1 MNFLNPEYFWIMLF
15 LAPIFIRKNFR
26 EISFVSYGYI
36 FTFIFILLA
45 LSRPVIEQEPLKS
58 EQVLSDVIVAV
69 DLSYSMG
76 AVDILPSRL
85 ERAKEILQKIVKTT
99 QNSRFG
105 VVGFTTNAIVLSPL
119 TEDSELLLHLLN
131 SLEQKLVITKGSSVL
146 PAIEL
151 ARKMSKAKHPSVV
164 ILSDGAD
171 AISYEKEAK
180 FAKESGLI
188 VNVFM
193 IATEVGGTLALEN
206 GELLKDEKGDI
217 VVSRANNAISAIA
230 MQTKGVFTKSLD
242 ELFDALEAQKNREF
256 KTQISII
263 QNLELFYY
271 FVVLAIVAFLLTITT
286 LKRYVITF
294 LLLLGVNLNASVYE
308 QIHENIAKSAY
319 EKKDYKKAIE
329 HYQKIDK
336 SRAYYNLACGYYKE
350 GEFEKA
356 LVNFARVKSSDV
368 KFKSNLFYNMANTLV
383 RLKEFKKA
391 REAYLKSLTLFYTK
405 EADENLQ
412 YIRDVEEEKTMSTGQ
427 QKTKNNS
434 EIAKQE
440 ESSQKKKEGGGSNME
455 VSANASS
462 GASDAEKKTKSESV
476 LNLNEGKAKLSSK
489 QYELIN
495 KRGTNEQKPW

>member
-1 MNFLNPEYFWIMLF
+1 MNLLNPEYFWLLLLLTPLF
-15 LAPIFIRKNFR
+15 IKKNFR
-26 EISFVSYGYI
+26 EMSFVSYGYI
-36 FTFIFILLA
+36 FTFLFIILA
-45 LSRPVIEQEPLKS
+45 LTRPVIEQEPVQS
-58 EQVLSDVIVAV
+58 EQVLSDVIIAV
-69 DLSYSMG
+69 DLSYSMH
-76 AVDILPSRL
+76 ATDILPTRL
-85 ERAKEILQKIVKTT
+85 EKAKEIVQALVKIQKDSK
-99 QNSRFG
+99 FG

-119 TEDSELLLHLLN
+119 TEDSELLLHLFN

-151 ARKMSKAKHPSVV
+151 SRKMSKSKHPSVV

-171 AISYEKEAK
+171 EPSYEKEAR
-180 FAKESGLI
+180 FAKENGLI

-193 IATEVGGTLALEN
+193 IATQMGGTLTLEN
-206 GELLKDEKGDI
+206 GELLKDDKGNI
-217 VVSRANNAISAIA
+217 VVSRANSALSVVA
-230 MQTKGVFTKSLD
+230 TTSGGVFTESLD
-242 ELFDALEAQKNREF
+242 TLLDALEEQKNRDF
-256 KTQISII
+256 KTQTSIMK
-263 QNLELFYY
+263 NLELFYY
-271 FVVLAIVAFLLTITT
+271 FVVLAILTFLVTTTT
-286 LKRYVITF
+286 LKRFVIAF
-294 LLLLGVNLNASVYE
+294 LLLVGVHLSASPYE
-308 QIHENIAKSAY
+308 QIQEDIAKSAY
-319 EKKDYKKAIE
+319 EKGEYKKAIE

-336 SRAYYNLACGYYKE
+336 SRAYFNLACAYYKE
-350 GEFEKA
+350 GEYEKA
-356 LVNFARVKSSDV
+356 LTNFARVKSSDA

-412 YIRDVEEEKTMSTGQ
+412 YIKDVEEEKTMSTGQ

-462 GASDAEKKTKSESV
+462 GASDAQKKAKNEGMI
-476 LNLNEGKAKLSSK
+476 NLNGGKAKLSSK